1 MELALMD
8 ALLSRSPPKKWH
20 AVSDLLLTMMAR
32 SYWVTILKSCVVLF
46 VLSGSTE
53 SLVRRINVLQKKIQ
67 ELEAV
72 KQMQ

>member
-1 MELALMD
+1 
-8 ALLSRSPPKKWH
+8 
-20 AVSDLLLTMMAR
+20 MMAR